1 MEVNTMNK
9 AKLVIFFTLLI
20 FIAPNSYAA
29 CKASISLGSE
39 CKDEEG
45 YIYIPKEYKQK
56 SGNPL
61 CNKKYQI
68 FKGSE
73 LPKVGSVVRPIERL
87 MFYQNLDEIDVRYKN
102 CSSEAQ
108 NFRRK
113 DLFGRNEQEA
123 IECLVDTCMTYF
135 DKQMNDSGNDDVL
148 GWSNYFK
155 ILSYVQIKN
164 DFFAKIKVTK

>member
-1 MEVNTMNK
+1 MRKKIAILT
-9 AKLVIFFTLLI
+9 TLLI
-20 FIAPNSYAA
+20 FISHSSYAA

-39 CKDEEG
+39 CKGEEG

-61 CNKKYQI
+61 CSKKYQI
-68 FKGSE
+68 FKGNE
-73 LPKVGSVVRPIERL
+73 LPRVGSLVHSTNVL
-87 MFYQNLDEIDVRYKN
+87 MFYQNLDEIDDRYKK
-102 CSSEAQ
+102 CDSDTRA
-108 NFRRK
+108 FKRK

-123 IECLVDTCMTYF
+123 YECLIDICMTYF
-135 DKQMNDSGNDDVL
+135 DKQMDDSGNDDVL
-148 GWSNYFK
+148 GWNNYFK